1 GVQQQQA
8 KMQEAV
14 GLDSSFPGKEKSVM
28 PVSAIITCG
37 RETSGVDRD
46 GHARGSPEKESFLPG
61 HGKNRK
67 QSTLPHGFNEKKQL
81 KGHLD
86 PSLSSIQSEETSK
99 QHVVIRE
106 PIIRKS
112 ILVTSQSR
120 ELKKEAG
127 HVTFQSD
134 PEECTI
140 PVSSWSVRPF
150 LGYDWIAA
158 LLDADSSVAEKSDQY
173 FAELHEFRQA
183 NKEACVHEQHLEPKA
198 LDYIIP
204 EQEPDFITSSHKCV
218 YCYRLNQRLFTVP
231 VDSESPCPMCKIPRT
246 H

>member
-1 GVQQQQA
+1 GMQQQPA
-8 KMQEAV
+8 KMQAAV
-14 GLDSSFPGKEKSVM
+14 DLDSSFPGKKKNIT

-46 GHARGSPEKESFLPG
+46 GHARGSPEKESFLLG
-61 HGKNRK
+61 HGENRK
-67 QSTLPHGFNEKKQL
+67 QSTLLHGFHEKRQL

-86 PSLSSIQSEETSK
+86 PSLSSVQSEETSK
-99 QHVVIRE
+99 QCVVIGE
-106 PIIRKS
+106 PVIRKS
-112 ILVTSQSR
+112 ILLTSQSK

-134 PEECTI
+134 PEEYTI

-150 LGYDWIAA
+150 LGYDWIAG
-158 LLDADSSVAEKSDQY
+158 LLDTNSSVAEKSDQY

-183 NKEACVHEQHLEPKA
+183 NKEACIHEQHLEPKA
-198 LDYIIP
+198 LDHIVP
-204 EQEPDFITSSHKCV
+204 EQEPDLITGSHKCV

-231 VDSESPCPMCKIPRT
+231 VDSESACPMCKIPRT